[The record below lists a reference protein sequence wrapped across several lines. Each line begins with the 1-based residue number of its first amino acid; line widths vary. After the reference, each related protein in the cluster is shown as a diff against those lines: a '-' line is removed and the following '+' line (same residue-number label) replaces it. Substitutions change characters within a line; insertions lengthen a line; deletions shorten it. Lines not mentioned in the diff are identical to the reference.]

1 MEKREIIKPSI
12 GSVRNSNP
20 PQQSEKL
27 LGNLPKDDEKFLAN
41 STKISQKLSV
51 DENEQNMTKPKKTKT
66 QKAKVK
72 DEHLDVQGVGKN
84 EGKVLEGKEKVE
96 VIMKSKVDLSDLKRL
111 VGKNS
116 TTKPE
121 VTNKV
126 RFEM

>member
-12 GSVRNSNP
+12 GSLQNSNP
-20 PQQSEKL
+20 PQQSEKF

-41 STKISQKLSV
+41 STKINQRLSV

-96 VIMKSKVDLSDLKRL
+96 VIIKSKVDLSDLKRL

>member
-84 EGKVLEGKEKVE
+84 EGKVLEGKVKVE

-126 RFEM
+126 MFEM

>member
-20 PQQSEKL
+20 PQQSEQL

-41 STKISQKLSV
+41 STKINQRLSV

-96 VIMKSKVDLSDLKRL
+96 VIIKSKVDLSDLKRL

-116 TTKPE
+116 STKPE

-126 RFEM
+126 RFEV

>member
-20 PQQSEKL
+20 PQQSEQL

-41 STKISQKLSV
+41 STKINQRLSV

-96 VIMKSKVDLSDLKRL
+96 VIIKSKVDLSDLKRL

-116 TTKPE
+116 STKPE

>member
-126 RFEM
+126 MFEM

>member
-12 GSVRNSNP
+12 GSLQNSNP

-41 STKISQKLSV
+41 STKINQNLSV

-96 VIMKSKVDLSDLKRL
+96 VIIKSKVDLSDLKRL

-126 RFEM
+126 MFEM

>member
-20 PQQSEKL
+20 PQQSEKF

-41 STKISQKLSV
+41 STKINQNLSV

-96 VIMKSKVDLSDLKRL
+96 VIIKSKVDLSDLKRL

>member
-12 GSVRNSNP
+12 GSLQNSNP
-20 PQQSEKL
+20 PQQSEKF

-41 STKISQKLSV
+41 STKINQNLSV

-96 VIMKSKVDLSDLKRL
+96 VIIKSKVDLSDLKRL

>member
-84 EGKVLEGKEKVE
+84 EGKVLEGKVKVE